1 MGRLKI
7 KTPGPQFRTTLTV
20 RVDDIN
26 YREHL
31 AHDKVLTLCHEAR
44 RQFFESKKLTEMD
57 LLGKSIIMVDC
68 AVQYKNEGHLGDE
81 LTFELGTGDFSGTS
95 FSIYYT
101 ITHKNGQEVARAKTT
116 LGFYDYDARK
126 VQRAPENLEAFF
138 T

>member
-1 MGRLKI
+1 M
-7 KTPGPQFRTTLTV
+7 